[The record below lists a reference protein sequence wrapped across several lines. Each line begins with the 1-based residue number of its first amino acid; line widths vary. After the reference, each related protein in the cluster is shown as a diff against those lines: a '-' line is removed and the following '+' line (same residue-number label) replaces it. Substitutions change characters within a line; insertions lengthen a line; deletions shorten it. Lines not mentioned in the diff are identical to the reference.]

1 LPLPQERVARER
13 ERERE
18 RNEEVAW
25 SNGHIFASS
34 AAAMMQLAVLCILMR
49 YKPKCAGRVSK
60 WDDDGLAADGYF

>member
-34 AAAMMQLAVLCILMR
+34 AAAMMQLAVCI
-49 YKPKCAGRVSK
+49 SNEI
-60 WDDDGLAADGYF
+60 